1 MFDKSYCVY
10 LRIKE
15 LEKKFQQTAAY
26 RNMKEI
32 LTKKNEQIKDL
43 RKRLQR
49 YNFTSDIITI
59 TEIFHKTA
67 ISFKSNIVVNLL
79 HYIPFSGM
87 NQMSE
92 RLTHRK
98 QMKRS
103 TEGLLMHIKG
113 SEVIFIYKD
122 IHFRKA
128 KDQNMINNNELRFLH
143 SSMPSYVF
151 PHRWNDHYVSATI

>member
-1 MFDKSYCVY
+1 MKLDVFDKSYCVY

-49 YNFTSDIITI
+49 YNFTSDVMTI
-59 TEIFHKTA
+59 TEMFHKTA
-67 ISFKSNIVVNLL
+67 ISFKSNIVLNLL

-113 SEVIFIYKD
+113 SEVIFVYKD
-122 IHFRKA
+122 IHFKKA
-128 KDQNMINNNELRFLH
+128 KDQSMINNNELILTQLYAFLCI
-143 SSMPSYVF
+143 SS
-151 PHRWNDHYVSATI
+151 SAR